1 MLAVD
6 ARLDQY
12 IGRRLT
18 AMGHRRG
25 DLAAL
30 GGPSRS
36 HMAKVFAGQRALTER
51 MALRIDNALCWVAG
65 STMQAARDG
74 TAPTPR
80 DFPGPLRSLLS
91 EASDLNDQVRRDTD
105 QISASIAKTCAAV
118 DQFPAQHTTGVM
130 RESLR
135 SAQDHLTHAQRLM
148 TRLHHKLQHSH
159 DWIP

>member
-18 AMGHRRG
+18 AMGYRRG

-51 MALRIDNALCWVAG
+51 MALRIDDALHWTPGC
-65 STMQAARDG
+65 TMRAARDG
-74 TAPTPR
+74 SVPIPL
-80 DFPGPLRSLLS
+80 DFPGPLHSLLR
-91 EASDLNDQVRRDTD
+91 EATELNNQVRQGTD
-105 QISASIAKTCAAV
+105 HISASIAKTCVAV
-118 DQFPAQHTTGVM
+118 DQFPAGHTTGAM

-135 SAQDHLTHAQRLM
+135 AAKDHLTHCQRLM

>member
-1 MLAVD
+1 MLTVD

-18 AMGHRRG
+18 AMGCRRG
-25 DLAAL
+25 DLAAF

-51 MALRIDNALCWVAG
+51 MALRIDTALRWAPG
-65 STMQAARDG
+65 STMRAARDG
-74 TAPTPR
+74 SVPIPL
-80 DFPGPLRSLLS
+80 DFPGPLHTLLS
-91 EASDLNDQVRRDTD
+91 EVAELNDQVRHDAD
-105 QISASIAKTCAAV
+105 QISAAITKTRAAV
-118 DQFPAQHTTGVM
+118 DQFPAAHSAGVM

-135 SAQDHLTHAQRLM
+135 TAQNHLTHSQRLM
-148 TRLHHKLQHSH
+148 TRLHHTLQHSH

>member
-1 MLAVD
+1 MLTVD

-18 AMGHRRG
+18 AMGCRRG

-51 MALRIDNALCWVAG
+51 MALRIDTALRWAPG
-65 STMQAARDG
+65 STMRAARDG
-74 TAPTPR
+74 SVPIPL
-80 DFPGPLRSLLS
+80 DYPGPLHTLLS
-91 EASDLNDQVRRDTD
+91 EAAELNDQVRHDAD
-105 QISASIAKTCAAV
+105 QISEAITKTRAAV
-118 DQFPAQHTTGVM
+118 EQFPAAHSAGVM

-135 SAQDHLTHAQRLM
+135 TAQNHLTHSQRLM
-148 TRLHHKLQHSH
+148 TRLHHTLQHSH